1 MLETMVTN
9 TRELNKVA
17 NYLRNQ
23 KEIDRLRKLAETWQV
38 PYNHVTEFI
47 AGKRVLLA
55 DIDVGEKEY
64 TTVNAKLAEELHIL
78 DDVYFADAIGAYV
91 CRKANNAVYR
101 GRIMKRH
108 KSLQKCLDYVLRKA
122 LEEAEEKYGKEKM
135 RAQNGVGITL
145 SDAQVFQWVDDYYA
159 LEDEKQ
165 EAEKREKAKKEFLE
179 EKQERIKREKKA
191 KEWKGMQDT
200 AQKKK
205 EEKERR
211 EKEAKENVQLSFDF
225 LSSST
230 ESETEEE
237 VLQESVPGE

>member
-179 EKQERIKREKKA
+179 ENKNGLKEKKRRKSGKA
-191 KEWKGMQDT
+191 CRTLPRKRRKIRKEGKRR
-200 AQKKK
+200 QK
-205 EEKERR
+205 RMYSCH
-211 EKEAKENVQLSFDF
+211 LTF
-225 LSSST
+225 
-230 ESETEEE
+230 
-237 VLQESVPGE
+237 